1 VYDVVRSLETE
12 SNIPLELLKVDGGA
26 ARSDFLLQFQADLL
40 GVPVERP
47 AGVELTARG
56 VAYFAGLAT
65 GYWKDLQ
72 EIQQLETTTTTFKPK
87 ISQSQRDAL
96 TSRWADAVVRS
107 HGWA

>member
-1 VYDVVRSLETE
+1 MVRSLETE

-56 VAYFAGLAT
+56 VAYFCWVSNGL
-65 GYWKDLQ
+65 
-72 EIQQLETTTTTFKPK
+72 LEGFTRNSTVGNHYHYF
-87 ISQSQRDAL
+87 
-96 TSRWADAVVRS
+96 
-107 HGWA
+107 